1 MADLNSTI
9 QTKKPKKPKR
19 KCKKNSILLMIMNLP
34 PSMTEKEFLEQA
46 GEVPENYDFRFFDAD
61 LSLENATSNV
71 QIEIDGKYLH
81 KFLNIYDGYN
91 FVDQKGVTY
100 LSYVACDPPLEQ
112 TIENST
118 TRKNLTN
125 NCTKKKSAVIIPTQQ
140 AMEHKSQN
148 SLKDHVLK
156 IGDENTTCGK
166 TVGFVKEDASKFKP
180 KSHYK
185 YNAKG
190 LNTNTTPPTNVSNL
204 GLGAKVQLSQRSATE
219 ALRVPTVKDEIL
231 KIGDTSPTVNAG
243 PKCGKMVKLVN
254 DDANKVKIKSH
265 KIKNAKGLNKKT
277 SPPTNVSNLGLGAKV
292 QLSQRNATQALRV
305 PMGYKKGAVDQKG
318 QSDVKDHVLKIGNTS
333 SIENAGPKCGK
344 MTRFVKEDANKVKPK
359 CYKNNFNAKGL
370 SENVSPS
377 ITVGNKGLGANL
389 QLSQRNDKL
398 QYGKGKKLYND
409 QKFVK
414 KYGKVMKSAG
424 ETLEQS
430 AKQNGK
436 SPNQVK
442 VFNNDGKNEKKTFV
456 GYGNDRIDN
465 PNVVLYSNG
474 EHGFSGF
481 NGDDKKERKRSNIYD
496 GAKNRNVV
504 SKSNLPAG
512 GSVGKNFKF
521 LNGKQLYNNKSKVFE
536 NGKKDKQMFVKNYEV
551 GHKYESHESDGTM
564 ELRSG
569 KRNVK
574 ISKKNYGEQ
583 IIGEEK

>member
-118 TRKNLTN
+118 IRKNLTN
-125 NCTKKKSAVIIPTQQ
+125 NCTKKKSAVTIPTQQ

-180 KSHYK
+180 KSHNK
-185 YNAKG
+185 HNAKG

-219 ALRVPTVKDEIL
+219 ALRVPTVKDDIL

-254 DDANKVKIKSH
+254 EDANKVKLKSH
-265 KIKNAKGLNKKT
+265 KLNNAKGLNKKT

-305 PMGYKKGAVDQKG
+305 PGYKKGAVDQKG
-318 QSDVKDHVLKIGNTS
+318 QSDVKDHVLKIDDTS

-344 MTRFVKEDANKVKPK
+344 MTRLIKENANKVKPK

-377 ITVGNKGLGANL
+377 VTAGNQGLGANL

-398 QYGKGKKLYND
+398 QYGVGKKLYND

-430 AKQNGK
+430 AKQNFKAFTTGEK

-442 VFNNDGKNEKKTFV
+442 IFNKDGDGNNIQNTGKNSDMDDKVETKNEK
-456 GYGNDRIDN
+456 
-465 PNVVLYSNG
+465 VVPKYNG
-474 EHGFSGF
+474 T
-481 NGDDKKERKRSNIYD
+481 KKGRK
-496 GAKNRNVV
+496 GTKN
-504 SKSNLPAG
+504 
-512 GSVGKNFKF
+512 
-521 LNGKQLYNNKSKVFE
+521 
-536 NGKKDKQMFVKNYEV
+536 KKIF
-551 GHKYESHESDGTM
+551 
-564 ELRSG
+564 
-569 KRNVK
+569 
-574 ISKKNYGEQ
+574 
-583 IIGEEK
+583 